1 MLLRQS
7 VLRAGGGGFK
17 KAGFLNGGLFQ
28 NGRQFQNG
36 GGQYNRIFHKHPLT
50 LGVRN
55 KDNYQSI
62 AVNRLTN
69 IPVKNIQRTL
79 NLQGLNPNA
88 LSVRSKG
95 TLPSRLVESSPSGLQ
110 PYLKLARLDKPVGN
124 QQYKF
129 KGTHYLS
136 QTLII
141 NPYFFALSWELLNRG
156 YRNQAQISIFC

>member
-1 MLLRQS
+1 MHRIIEFIFSDEFNMLLRQS

-17 KAGFLNGGLFQ
+17 KAGFLNGGQIQ

-50 LGVRN
+50 LGFRN

-129 KGTHYLS
+129 
-136 QTLII
+136 
-141 NPYFFALSWELLNRG
+141 
-156 YRNQAQISIFC
+156 

>member
-17 KAGFLNGGLFQ
+17 NAGLLNGGLFQNGEYYQNGGQIQ

-129 KGTHYLS
+129 KGHS
-136 QTLII
+136 
-141 NPYFFALSWELLNRG
+141 LLVSNS
-156 YRNQAQISIFC
+156 NS